1 MIWAFL
7 SDERGAVTS
16 DWLVLSAAIVLLG
29 MFVTYAVMF
38 DSGGYLMAEFDQM
51 NQKEHEASTTYFA
64 GVGGEMTAGSS
75 VDGSRSLT
83 K

>member
-1 MIWAFL
+1 MMCAFL
-7 SDERGAVTS
+7 SSERGAVTS
-16 DWLVLSAAIVLLG
+16 DWLVLSAGIVLLG

-51 NQKEHEASTTYFA
+51 NQQEHEASATDFA
-64 GVGGEMTAGSS
+64 GLGSETTAGAG

-83 K
+83 E